1 PNLYSS
7 HFSAQVSLAV
17 LARMNSRSASLAQR
31 CRCPGHASQLLG
43 RVSPP
48 RLVQDWLVE
57 QAGVEPLVPH
67 ETDTIHDHPDRPLAR
82 LIEERCGG
90 DQEFESALL
99 RRRVCLT
106 SELRGYRRRG
116 PAFAAV

>member
-1 PNLYSS
+1 MIPHPAYAAPGGGDTVQSLYRSVPPELRRASLRRPSTIPNPNLYSS

-17 LARMNSRSASLAQR
+17 LALMNSRSASLAQR

-67 ETDTIHDHPDRPLAR
+67 ETDT
-82 LIEERCGG
+82 
-90 DQEFESALL
+90 
-99 RRRVCLT
+99 
-106 SELRGYRRRG
+106 
-116 PAFAAV
+116 